1 MARANGLALQVHFTI
16 GAHDNPHSRHGK
28 PHFPVEDTEVQ
39 GREATGLGLTAQ
51 KTSICVCRKGQVTL
65 RPASGA
71 GESLDLNMLF
81 LDICCLSW
89 LLRLVHWAHVHPE
102 HLVQEAQMAAHLATG
117 L

>member
-1 MARANGLALQVHFTI
+1 MARANGLTLQVRFTI
-16 GAHDNPHSRHGK
+16 GAHDNPHSRHDK

-39 GREATGLGLTAQ
+39 GREGTGLGLTGTENQ
-51 KTSICVCRKGQVTL
+51 HFVCRKGQVTL

-102 HLVQEAQMAAHLATG
+102 HLVQEAQMGAHLATG